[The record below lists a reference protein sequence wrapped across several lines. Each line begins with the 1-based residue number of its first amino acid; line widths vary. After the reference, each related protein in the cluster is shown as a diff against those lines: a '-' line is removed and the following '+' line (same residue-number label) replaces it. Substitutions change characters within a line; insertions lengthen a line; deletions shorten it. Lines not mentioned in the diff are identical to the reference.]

1 MTATSPSAGK
11 RTLADEAYS
20 RLKSR
25 IMRSELAPGA
35 KLSID
40 GLAKQLAFSH
50 TPIREALARLESEGL
65 LARRPLSGYTVEPLL
80 SATEFAD
87 LFEIRMLL
95 EPLAARRAAERA
107 LLEAP
112 GGIGGSEAGVERIAS
127 ATGGVEPTAETS
139 AARRLAAA
147 SGGNR
152 SAADLITARR
162 LAAPG
167 GGNEPVAGSATSR
180 HDVNATA
187 ARSGVTALQGIG
199 GFAEEMAAL
208 RDRARTPEPSADKL
222 DFTEA
227 DARFHNAVAQLSGSV
242 QLEKAIR
249 RLDAHLHLHRAY
261 IEPESIGE
269 TEVEHLAV
277 AEAIIAQQPLAAEE
291 SMRRHLERSRI
302 RHRVAFEGIEM
313 TAPNDRQS
321 RREATAD
328 RRRAA
333 AATRVGTARPAS
345 RVRSRFVPG
354 LRTCGRTKEEVSP
367 PCRA

>member
-1 MTATSPSAGK
+1 MTATAPSGEK

-80 SATEFAD
+80 SAAEFAD

-107 LLEAP
+107 LLA
-112 GGIGGSEAGVERIAS
+112 AS
-127 ATGGVEPTAETS
+127 GLQGRGPDG
-139 AARRLAAA
+139 AAA
-147 SGGNR
+147 S
-152 SAADLITARR
+152 
-162 LAAPG
+162 
-167 GGNEPVAGSATSR
+167 VA
-180 HDVNATA
+180 
-187 ARSGVTALQGIG
+187 G
-199 GFAEEMAAL
+199 GFAEGAAVL
-208 RDRARTPEPSADKL
+208 LDRARTPESSADKL

-227 DARFHNAVAQLSGSV
+227 DARFHNAVAELSGSV
-242 QLEKAIR
+242 QLSKAIR

-269 TEVEHLAV
+269 TEVEHVAI
-277 AEAIIAQQPLAAEE
+277 AEAIIAKKPLAAEE
-291 SMRRHLERSRI
+291 AMRRHLERSRI
-302 RHRVAFEGIEM
+302 RHRAAFEAAAEAG
-313 TAPNDRQS
+313 TAPKPK
-321 RREATAD
+321 
-328 RRRAA
+328 RAK
-333 AATRVGTARPAS
+333 ATR
-345 RVRSRFVPG
+345 
-354 LRTCGRTKEEVSP
+354 
-367 PCRA
+367 

>member
-1 MTATSPSAGK
+1 MTATAPSGEK

-80 SATEFAD
+80 SAAEFAD

-107 LLEAP
+107 LLAGSGRGSDGAAAP
-112 GGIGGSEAGVERIAS
+112 IV
-127 ATGGVEPTAETS
+127 GGVAAE
-139 AARRLAAA
+139 AAA
-147 SGGNR
+147 LL
-152 SAADLITARR
+152 D
-162 LAAPG
+162 
-167 GGNEPVAGSATSR
+167 
-180 HDVNATA
+180 
-187 ARSGVTALQGIG
+187 Q
-199 GFAEEMAAL
+199 
-208 RDRARTPEPSADKL
+208 ARTPVPSADKL

-227 DARFHNAVAQLSGSV
+227 DARFHNAVAELSGSV
-242 QLEKAIR
+242 QLSKAIR

-269 TEVEHLAV
+269 TEVEHVAV
-277 AEAIIAQQPLAAEE
+277 AEAIIGQQPLAAEE
-291 SMRRHLERSRI
+291 AMRRHLERSRV
-302 RHRVAFEGIEM
+302 RHRAAFEAAAEAD
-313 TAPNDRQS
+313 TAPKPK
-321 RREATAD
+321 
-328 RRRAA
+328 RAKA
-333 AATRVGTARPAS
+333 AR
-345 RVRSRFVPG
+345 
-354 LRTCGRTKEEVSP
+354 
-367 PCRA
+367 

>member
-107 LLEAP
+107 LLEVP
-112 GGIGGSEAGVERIAS
+112 GGSGGREPGVQRFAESTADTGAAG
-127 ATGGVEPTAETS
+127 
-139 AARRLAAA
+139 RLMAA

-152 SAADLITARR
+152 AEAAARR
-162 LAAPG
+162 LAVAG
-167 GGNEPVAGSATSR
+167 GGHEKAADAAGRNDAK
-180 HDVNATA
+180 AAA
-187 ARSGVTALQGIG
+187 ARRGAAVLQGVG
-199 GFAEEMAAL
+199 GFAEEAAAL

-302 RHRVAFEGIEM
+302 RHRAAFEAAASAV
-313 TAPNDRQS
+313 TAPKS
-321 RREATAD
+321 K
-328 RRRAA
+328 RAK
-333 AATRVGTARPAS
+333 AS
-345 RVRSRFVPG
+345 R
-354 LRTCGRTKEEVSP
+354 
-367 PCRA
+367 

>member
-1 MTATSPSAGK
+1 MTATSPSGEK

-107 LLEAP
+107 LLGASNEATTVL
-112 GGIGGSEAGVERIAS
+112 GDEEAAGL
-127 ATGGVEPTAETS
+127 
-139 AARRLAAA
+139 LA
-147 SGGNR
+147 
-152 SAADLITARR
+152 
-162 LAAPG
+162 
-167 GGNEPVAGSATSR
+167 
-180 HDVNATA
+180 
-187 ARSGVTALQGIG
+187 
-199 GFAEEMAAL
+199 
-208 RDRARTPEPSADKL
+208 RARTPAPSAEKL

-227 DARFHNAVAQLSGSV
+227 DAHFHNHVARLSGSV

-269 TEVEHLAV
+269 TEVEHIAV
-277 AEAIIAQQPLAAEE
+277 AEAIIAHQPLAAEAA
-291 SMRRHLERSRI
+291 MREHLERSRI
-302 RHRVAFEGIEM
+302 RHRAAFE
-313 TAPNDRQS
+313 
-321 RREATAD
+321 
-328 RRRAA
+328 AA
-333 AATRVGTARPAS
+333 AEAVVAPKSKRAKAAR
-345 RVRSRFVPG
+345 
-354 LRTCGRTKEEVSP
+354 
-367 PCRA
+367 

>member
-112 GGIGGSEAGVERIAS
+112 GGIGLAEVGKGVES
-127 ATGGVEPTAETS
+127 ADGGT
-139 AARRLAAA
+139 AARRLATGGGVIEPAGATAA
-147 SGGNR
+147 QND
-152 SAADLITARR
+152 AIATARR
-162 LAAPG
+162 GAA
-167 GGNEPVAGSATSR
+167 V
-180 HDVNATA
+180 
-187 ARSGVTALQGIG
+187 LQGVG
-199 GFAEEMAAL
+199 GFAEEAAAL

-269 TEVEHLAV
+269 TEVEHVAV
-277 AEAIIAQQPLAAEE
+277 AEAIIAQQPVAAEE
-291 SMRRHLERSRI
+291 AMRRHLERSRI
-302 RHRVAFEGIEM
+302 RHRAAFE
-313 TAPNDRQS
+313 
-321 RREATAD
+321 
-328 RRRAA
+328 A
-333 AATRVGTARPAS
+333 AATAVTTPKSKRAKAS
-345 RVRSRFVPG
+345 R
-354 LRTCGRTKEEVSP
+354 
-367 PCRA
+367 

>member
-1 MTATSPSAGK
+1 MTATSPSADK

-65 LARRPLSGYTVEPLL
+65 LARRPLSGDTVEPLL

-107 LLEAP
+107 VLEASSRNGHGEVP
-112 GGIGGSEAGVERIAS
+112 EGGSPG
-127 ATGGVEPTAETS
+127 ATDARRGSDS
-139 AARRLAAA
+139 AAVPLE
-147 SGGNR
+147 GFV
-152 SAADLITARR
+152 D
-162 LAAPG
+162 
-167 GGNEPVAGSATSR
+167 AG
-180 HDVNATA
+180 
-187 ARSGVTALQGIG
+187 
-199 GFAEEMAAL
+199 AAL
-208 RDRARTPEPSADKL
+208 LDRARTPEPSADKL

-227 DARFHNAVAQLSGSV
+227 DARFHNAVAQLSGRV

-269 TEVEHLAV
+269 TEVEHVAV

-291 SMRRHLERSRI
+291 AMRRHLERSRT
-302 RHRVAFEGIEM
+302 RHRAAFEAAASAV
-313 TAPNDRQS
+313 TAPKS
-321 RREATAD
+321 K
-328 RRRAA
+328 RAK
-333 AATRVGTARPAS
+333 AS
-345 RVRSRFVPG
+345 R
-354 LRTCGRTKEEVSP
+354 
-367 PCRA
+367 

>member
-208 RDRARTPEPSADKL
+208 RDRARTPEPSAD
-222 DFTEA
+222 
-227 DARFHNAVAQLSGSV
+227 ARFHNAVAQLSGSV

-302 RHRVAFEGIEM
+302 RHRVAFE
-313 TAPNDRQS
+313 
-321 RREATAD
+321 
-328 RRRAA
+328 AA
-333 AATRVGTARPAS
+333 ASAVTTPKSKRTKAS
-345 RVRSRFVPG
+345 R
-354 LRTCGRTKEEVSP
+354 
-367 PCRA
+367 